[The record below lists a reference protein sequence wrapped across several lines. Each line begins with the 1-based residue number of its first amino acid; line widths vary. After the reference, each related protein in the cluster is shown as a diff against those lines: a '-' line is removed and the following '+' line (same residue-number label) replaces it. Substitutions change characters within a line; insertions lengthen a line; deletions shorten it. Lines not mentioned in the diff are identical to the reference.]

1 MCVGLYY
8 HANGSGVSLGMTL
21 FAGLGIYNIIG
32 VIEICFFKCVGNR
45 VDGIIILHC
54 DFEGE

>member
-1 MCVGLYY
+1 MLDY